1 MAAAKPLRVVTP
13 DEKPAPKRRPRKKT
27 ITQAA
32 ATGSTRE
39 QLVALRDRI
48 AKTVDDPKCP
58 PRDLAALSRRLME
71 ITKEIE
77 AIDVRD
83 AEESEGAGAA
93 TPDEPWESG

>member
-1 MAAAKPLRVVTP
+1 MAAAKSLRVVKP
-13 DEKPAPKRRPRKKT
+13 GEKPKRAARPRKKSV
-27 ITQAA
+27 TQAA
-32 ATGSTRE
+32 ANGTVRE
-39 QLVALRDRI
+39 QLVALRDRV
-48 AKTVDDPKCP
+48 AKTVEDPNCP

-93 TPDEPWESG
+93 TPDDTWEAV